1 MMPPRIPGR
10 RLRVPRVL
18 GTEVTR
24 RPVEASGALRRVAA
38 RQVTDGDQP
47 RHQPTCPMTTG
58 GHPTKPG
65 AQHDP
70 PAVLRWP
77 REPDSRGAGLPNRI
91 NRPAHVVAKA
101 LAIKDPDVSLE
112 ACP

>member
-24 RPVEASGALRRVAA
+24 RPAEASGALRRVAA
-38 RQVTDGDQP
+38 RQVTDGHQP

-65 AQHDP
+65 AHTTRQRSSAGPGSPTPGEPGSLTASTAP
-70 PAVLRWP
+70 PT
-77 REPDSRGAGLPNRI
+77 
-91 NRPAHVVAKA
+91 
-101 LAIKDPDVSLE
+101 
-112 ACP
+112 